1 MGKDQEI
8 QTQTPAGALSTVT
21 VTTEQYALVKS
32 VIMFP
37 GATDNEMALFIFH
50 CQRLGIHPLD
60 KMIHPVKYGGDDP
73 KMVFISSIDYFRSAA
88 EETDEYDGQDEP
100 EFEGTCEQ
108 NPDWPELARVRI
120 YRKGFSRPFIGIARW
135 KEFYPGDKKGA
146 MWRKMPHNMLAK
158 CAESQAFRKAF
169 PKKFN
174 EMFTPEEM
182 EQAAVDPKEK
192 SKDRSASIRST
203 GSHTQEGSV
212 VDAETVDENP
222 LDREI
227 TEILSYLADGEWD
240 KMDAMLKET
249 SKFPKA
255 KGSKDMLSFGMDKL
269 QSVSADW
276 KNRVLVKLRKYK
288 TDTEALR
295 KELAGTSEEPPPAT
309 DEQPQGEVTEPGAV
323 EE

>member
-1 MGKDQEI
+1 MEKDQAL
-8 QTQTPAGALSTVT
+8 QTQNAGALSIVT
-21 VTTEQYALVKS
+21 VTAEQKALVKS

-37 GATDNEMALFIFH
+37 GATDNELALFIFH

-100 EFEGTCEQ
+100 EFEVTCEQ
-108 NPDWPELARVRI
+108 NPEWPELARVRV

-135 KEFYPGDKKGA
+135 KEFYPGEKKGA

-182 EQAAVDPKEK
+182 EQATVDPKEK
-192 SKDRSASIRST
+192 SKDRSASVRPQHET
-203 GSHTQEGSV
+203 V
-212 VDAETVDENP
+212 VDAETVEENP
-222 LDREI
+222 LDKEI
-227 TEILSYLADGEWD
+227 TDILAFICDGEWD

-255 KGSKDMLSFGMDKL
+255 KGSKEMLSFGLDKL
-269 QSVSADW
+269 QTVSADW
-276 KNRVLVKLRKYK
+276 KGRVLVKLRKYK
-288 TDTEALR
+288 ADAEALR
-295 KELAGTSEEPPPAT
+295 NELERKDEQPTTPVA
-309 DEQPQGEVTEPGAV
+309 DEQPQGEVAEPDGV
-323 EE
+323 KE